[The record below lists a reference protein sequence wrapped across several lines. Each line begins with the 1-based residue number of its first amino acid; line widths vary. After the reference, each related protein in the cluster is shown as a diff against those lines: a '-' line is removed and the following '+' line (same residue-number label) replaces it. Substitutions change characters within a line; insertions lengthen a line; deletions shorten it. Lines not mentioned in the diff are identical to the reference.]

1 MVIDMDSKVFFSKI
15 REIIREEI
23 DYALSKKNNVK
34 KEQTEALLQGIRM
47 IKESE
52 KKKPVVK
59 TKKQPT
65 HFNSIQDI
73 LNETK
78 RTLQESSDLESEFR
92 FTSDMVE
99 PINHAAIP
107 NGMSSEYIPDEVMSA
122 LTRDYS
128 SLMKKI
134 DEKKGR

>member
-1 MVIDMDSKVFFSKI
+1 MDSKVFFSKI

-23 DYALSKKNNVK
+23 DYALNKKNNVK
-34 KEQTEALLQGIRM
+34 KDQTEALLQGIRM

-52 KKKPVVK
+52 NKKKVQ
-59 TKKQPT
+59 KKQPSN
-65 HFNSIQDI
+65 FNSIQDI

-78 RTLQESSDLESEFR
+78 KTLQESVDLENEFR
-92 FTSDMVE
+92 FTSDSIN
-99 PINHAAIP
+99 PINQAAIP
-107 NGMSSEYIPDEVMSA
+107 NGISSEYIPDEVMSA

-128 SLMKKI
+128 ALMKKI

>member
-1 MVIDMDSKVFFSKI
+1 MVIYMDSKVFLSKI

-23 DYALSKKNNVK
+23 EYALNKKGNVK

-52 KKKPVVK
+52 NKKKPIK
-59 TKKQPT
+59 NQNTKM
-65 HFNSIQDI
+65 NSIQDI

-78 RTLQESSDLESEFR
+78 RTLQESVDLENEFK
-92 FTSDMVE
+92 FTSDMV
-99 PINHAAIP
+99 PQTNHAAIP

>member
-1 MVIDMDSKVFFSKI
+1 MVSDMDSKVFFSKI

-34 KEQTEALLQGIRM
+34 KEQTETLLQGIRM

-52 KKKPVVK
+52 KKKSVV
-59 TKKQPT
+59 KKQPT
-65 HFNSIQDI
+65 KFNSIRDI

-78 RTLQESSDLESEFR
+78 KTLQESSDLESEFK
-92 FTSDMVE
+92 FTSDTVIE
-99 PINHAAIP
+99 NNHAAIP
-107 NGMSSEYIPDEVMSA
+107 NGISSEYIPDEVMSA
-122 LTRDYS
+122 LTRNYS

-134 DEKKGR
+134 DEKKGDNS

>member
-1 MVIDMDSKVFFSKI
+1 MDSKVFLSKI

-23 DYALSKKNNVK
+23 EYALSKKNNTK
-34 KEQTEALLQGIRM
+34 NEQTEALLHGIRM
-47 IKESE
+47 IKESQNN
-52 KKKPVVK
+52 KKPIK
-59 TKKQPT
+59 YKDTK
-65 HFNSIQDI
+65 FNSIQDI

-78 RTLQESSDLESEFR
+78 KTLQESVDLENDFK
-92 FTSDMVE
+92 FTSDM
-99 PINHAAIP
+99 IQNNNHAAIP
-107 NGMSSEYIPDEVMSA
+107 NGISSEHIPDEVMSA

>member
-1 MVIDMDSKVFFSKI
+1 MDSKVFFSKI

-23 DYALSKKNNVK
+23 DYALNKKNNVK
-34 KEQTEALLQGIRM
+34 KDQTEALLQGICM

-52 KKKPVVK
+52 NKKKVQ
-59 TKKQPT
+59 KKQPSN
-65 HFNSIQDI
+65 FNSIQDI

-78 RTLQESSDLESEFR
+78 KTLQESVDLENEFR
-92 FTSDMVE
+92 FTSDSIN
-99 PINHAAIP
+99 PINQAAIP
-107 NGMSSEYIPDEVMSA
+107 NGISSEYIPDEVMSA

-128 SLMKKI
+128 ALMKKI

>member
-59 TKKQPT
+59 TNKQST
-65 HFNSIQDI
+65 RFNSIQDI

-92 FTSDMVE
+92 FTSDTVE
-99 PINHAAIP
+99 PTNHAAIP

>member
-1 MVIDMDSKVFFSKI
+1 MDSKLFFSKI

-23 DYALSKKNNVK
+23 DYALNKKTNIK
-34 KEQTEALLQGIRM
+34 KEQTDALLQGMRM

-52 KKKPVVK
+52 KSKKVSPK
-59 TKKQPT
+59 KETKN
-65 HFNSIQDI
+65 FNNIQDI
-73 LNETK
+73 LNETR

-92 FTSDMVE
+92 FTADMAENYGANV
-99 PINHAAIP
+99 NAAIP
-107 NGMSSEYIPDEVMSA
+107 NGMAAEYIPDEVMSA

>member
-1 MVIDMDSKVFFSKI
+1 MDSKVFLTKI

-23 DYALSKKNNVK
+23 EYALSKKNNTK
-34 KEQTEALLQGIRM
+34 NEQTEALLHGIRM
-47 IKESE
+47 IKESQNN
-52 KKKPVVK
+52 KKSVK
-59 TKKQPT
+59 NQNTK
-65 HFNSIQDI
+65 FNSIQDI

-78 RTLQESSDLESEFR
+78 KTLQESVDLENEFS
-92 FTSDMVE
+92 FTSDMIQ
-99 PINHAAIP
+99 PNNHAAIP

>member
-99 PINHAAIP
+99 PTNHAAIP

>member
-1 MVIDMDSKVFFSKI
+1 MDSKVFFSKI

-23 DYALSKKNNVK
+23 DYALNKKNNVK
-34 KEQTEALLQGIRM
+34 KEQTEAILQGIRM

-52 KKKPVVK
+52 NKKPVQ
-59 TKKQPT
+59 KKQNSN
-65 HFNSIQDI
+65 FNSIQDI

-78 RTLQESSDLESEFR
+78 KTLQESTDLENEFR
-92 FTSDMVE
+92 FTSDSIS
-99 PINHAAIP
+99 PTNHAAIP
-107 NGMSSEYIPDEVMSA
+107 NGISSEYVPEEVMSA

-128 SLMKKI
+128 ALMKKI